1 MNNPLQNDM
10 QCSQFEAVLA
20 EALDGALPA
29 DLQPAF
35 DAHGQSCAAC
45 GPMLEEARE
54 GMLLL
59 GGLAEVEPPKTL
71 VHNILTAT
79 SLAEAKAQAAPAGA
93 RAGWLARLFPSH
105 AGRARRTG
113 WAGVL
118 QSRFV
123 TSFCMAFFSLSLTLS
138 LAGVRISDLA
148 KIDWHPT
155 ALRKSVVLQYTQLE
169 AKVARY
175 YDNMRLV
182 VEVESRV
189 RDLKKAASPASD
201 SNPNDN
207 KQQQNRNSTP
217 DTSGRPQDNE
227 NYSRERDD
235 SSPQQ
240 ARTGLAGD
248 PNSPQQARTGLA
260 GDPDGSLVAKIMK
273 RSEGAEI

>member
-1 MNNPLQNDM
+1 MNNPFQNEM
-10 QCSQFEAVLA
+10 QCSQFEALLA

-29 DLQPAF
+29 DLQLAF
-35 DAHGQSCAAC
+35 DAHSQSCPSC
-45 GPMLEEARE
+45 GPMLAEARE

-59 GGLAEVEPPKTL
+59 GALSEVEPPKNLT
-71 VHNILTAT
+71 HNILAAT
-79 SLAEAKAQAAPAGA
+79 SMAEAKAQAQAMLAAA
-93 RAGWLARLFPSH
+93 RAGWLKRLFPSH
-105 AGRARRTG
+105 AAGASRGG

-189 RDLKKAASPASD
+189 RDLKKAASPVPESET
-201 SNPNDN
+201 PNDN
-207 KQQQNRNSTP
+207 KQRQNRNSAP
-217 DTSGRPQDNE
+217 DTSGRPQENE
-227 NYSRERDD
+227 NYSQER
-235 SSPQQ
+235 
-240 ARTGLAGD
+240 
-248 PNSPQQARTGLA
+248 
-260 GDPDGSLVAKIMK
+260 DGSLVAKLMK

>member
-1 MNNPLQNDM
+1 MNNPFQNDM
-10 QCSQFEAVLA
+10 QCSQFDALLA

-35 DAHGQSCAAC
+35 DAHSRSCQAC
-45 GPMLEEARE
+45 GAMLAEARE

-59 GGLAEVEPPKTL
+59 GGLAEVEPPKNL
-71 VHNILTAT
+71 LHNILAAT
-79 SLAEAKAQAAPAGA
+79 SMAEAKAQAEAAPAGT

-105 AGRARRTG
+105 TGPARKTG

-155 ALRKSVVLQYTQLE
+155 ALRKSVVLQYTQIE
-169 AKVARY
+169 AKVTRY

-189 RDLKKAASPASD
+189 RDLKKAASPAPD
-201 SNPNDN
+201 SNTNDN
-207 KQQQNRNSTP
+207 KQRQNRNSAP
-217 DTSGRPQDNE
+217 DTSGRPQEHE

-235 SSPQQ
+235 SAPQQ
-240 ARTGLAGD
+240 AKTG
-248 PNSPQQARTGLA
+248 PARET
-260 GDPDGSLVAKIMK
+260 DGSMVAKIMK